1 MKEIVKP
8 IIGNHVA
15 AHDRFPHVPTQ
26 AAHLGYGGLGV
37 LVDGPGDDGV
47 LQGPHDLVEEREIF
61 RLKGIDDHLATGVDS
76 QVAFRLKADERISQR
91 RVADA
96 EFVADGQKIE
106 HAPGQEAP
114 FPHLLP
120 DVLIHH
126 HPSRDGN
133 CFFPGP
139 RRYRLGLLTRMPLCL
154 GKLVE
159 WDCGTARQCRLSRFI
174 AR

>member
-61 RLKGIDDHLATGVDS
+61 RLKGIDDHLATGEDRARS
-76 QVAFRLKADERISQR
+76 RAGGSLPAFA
-91 RVADA
+91 A
-96 EFVADGQKIE
+96 GCT
-106 HAPGQEAP
+106 HT
-114 FPHLLP
+114 
-120 DVLIHH
+120 
-126 HPSRDGN
+126 PSS
-133 CFFPGP
+133 FP
-139 RRYRLGLLTRMPLCL
+139 RRQLFLSRPATVPPWTFDEDAAVSR
-154 GKLVE
+154 KTVE

>member
-139 RRYRLGLLTRMPLCL
+139 RQYRLGLLTRMPLCL
-154 GKLVE
+154 GKHVE

>member
-61 RLKGIDDHLATGVDS
+61 RLQG
-76 QVAFRLKADERISQR
+76 DERISQR

-96 EFVADGQKIE
+96 EFVADGRKIE

-126 HPSRDGN
+126 HPSRDGS

-139 RRYRLGLLTRMPLCL
+139 RRCRLGLLTRMPLCL
-154 GKLVE
+154 GKQSN
-159 WDCGTARQCRLSRFI
+159 GTAELPASAVCLVS
-174 AR
+174 

>member
-1 MKEIVKP
+1 MSPLMTASLMSPLRRRILAM
-8 IIGNHVA
+8 VA
-15 AHDRFPHVPTQ
+15 SV
-26 AAHLGYGGLGV
+26 YWSM
-37 LVDGPGDDGV
+37 DGV

-61 RLKGIDDHLATGVDS
+61 RLQGIDDHLATGVDS
-76 QVAFRLKADERISQR
+76 QVAFRLKANERISQR

-96 EFVADGQKIE
+96 EFVADGRKIE

-126 HPSRDGN
+126 HPSRDGS

-139 RRYRLGLLTRMPLCL
+139 RRCRLGLLTRMPLCL
-154 GKLVE
+154 GKQ
-159 WDCGTARQCRLSRFI
+159 RRNI
-174 AR
+174 

>member
-1 MKEIVKP
+1 MKP

-61 RLKGIDDHLATGVDS
+61 RLQGIDDHLATGVDS
-76 QVAFRLKADERISQR
+76 QVAFRLKANERISQR

-96 EFVADGQKIE
+96 EFVADGRK
-106 HAPGQEAP
+106 
-114 FPHLLP
+114 L
-120 DVLIHH
+120 
-126 HPSRDGN
+126 PSRICCRMYSYTIILPETAAVSFPARDGAALD
-133 CFFPGP
+133 F
-139 RRYRLGLLTRMPLCL
+139 
-154 GKLVE
+154 
-159 WDCGTARQCRLSRFI
+159 
-174 AR
+174 

>member
-96 EFVADGQKIE
+96 EFVADGRKIR
-106 HAPGQEAP
+106 ARSRAGGS
-114 FPHLLP
+114 LP
-120 DVLIHH
+120 AFAAGCTHT
-126 HPSRDGN
+126 PSS
-133 CFFPGP
+133 FP
-139 RRYRLGLLTRMPLCL
+139 RRQLFLSRPATVPPWTFDEDAAVSR
-154 GKLVE
+154 KTVE

>member
-61 RLKGIDDHLATGVDS
+61 RLQGIGG
-76 QVAFRLKADERISQR
+76 R
-91 RVADA
+91 
-96 EFVADGQKIE
+96 
-106 HAPGQEAP
+106 
-114 FPHLLP
+114 
-120 DVLIHH
+120 
-126 HPSRDGN
+126 
-133 CFFPGP
+133 
-139 RRYRLGLLTRMPLCL
+139 
-154 GKLVE
+154 
-159 WDCGTARQCRLSRFI
+159 
-174 AR
+174 